1 MNSES
6 TLRDNFKKLMR
17 RGMLYAKYAHDS
29 IFDEKE
35 NTMIALSYLNVA
47 VSNFSAAESLYYSCI
62 STLEQQDADN
72 IFHMFDIFMHEF
84 LNNVRTDHSHQWTSI
99 EYENLKTAFDYS
111 VFAVEN
117 L

>member
-47 VSNFSAAESLYYSCI
+47 VSNFSAA
-62 STLEQQDADN
+62 
-72 IFHMFDIFMHEF
+72 
-84 LNNVRTDHSHQWTSI
+84 
-99 EYENLKTAFDYS
+99 
-111 VFAVEN
+111 
-117 L
+117 